1 MTFSAFVS
9 SFTFNYILYAFEH
22 TCNYIALDFEH
33 VICIVQSWVYLN
45 MILMININNYVT
57 KHKWYFV
64 TSFVFFSISFALL
77 KSYRQTVVSI
87 YVDIEYKF
95 NWLYSINEITYT
107 RIFNLLTVFVCHLYY
122 LVSSYMC
129 AYEQLIWG
137 E

>member
-1 MTFSAFVS
+1 LTFSAFVS

>member
-1 MTFSAFVS
+1 LTFSAFVS

-64 TSFVFFSISFALL
+64 TSLVFFSISFALL

-95 NWLYSINEITYT
+95 DWLCSINEITHT

-122 LVSSYMC
+122 LVSSCMC